1 MVFESVSMIYTTLPI
16 QVRCVTQQGL
26 TWNEI
31 GFWALQVVSA
41 VPSTH
46 SFWSLDNLCR
56 NASVLSLSAAQYEP
70 EVESLVPNA
79 WRRWVQKKM
88 AGLSQLAIVSTQLD

>member
-1 MVFESVSMIYTTLPI
+1 MV
-16 QVRCVTQQGL
+16 C
-26 TWNEI
+26 
-31 GFWALQVVSA
+31 
-41 VPSTH
+41 
-46 SFWSLDNLCR
+46 DNLVNSFLLVFGSFMLCPSMPLGIGVFGSMAKQSQR
-56 NASVLSLSAAQYEP
+56 SVNASVLSLSAAQYEP